1 MSTENSS
8 HSSGIIEAADDEEN
22 KADTAGDN
30 KKDKKKKKE
39 KKEKNGGEKKN
50 HEACRVPVIDSPSD
64 WYKLYGIYPG
74 NYMLLSG
81 HAKVPTQLPIAKAS

>member
-1 MSTENSS
+1 MSTENSG

-39 KKEKNGGEKKN
+39 KKKKNGGEKN